1 MLQHYFYQYL
11 PYKYMYLCQG
21 DNRQKQVNNFVFAFK
36 DGNKSAI
43 IATANI
49 LINYLVNKYHRSI
62 TDYTIVFA
70 PASSQSSYNKRFAY
84 LATMLERRLQT
95 PTSYHNLHI
104 QGQRTAL
111 HNGGSHIV
119 CEDAYNVALDE
130 SFFKG
135 RKCIIFDD
143 LITTGQTAAQ
153 FTDKVK
159 SVGAEVIE
167 ELFLAR
173 TIHYNPY
180 TFEGAIKELNNKQR

>member
-11 PYKYMYLCQG
+11 PYKYMFLCH
-21 DNRQKQVNNFVFAFK
+21 DNRQKKVNNFVFAFK

-95 PTSYHNLHI
+95 QTSYHNLHI
-104 QGQRTAL
+104 QGKRTAL

-119 CEDAYNVALDE
+119 CEDTYNVALDE
-130 SFFKG
+130 SFFK
-135 RKCIIFDD
+135 
-143 LITTGQTAAQ
+143 
-153 FTDKVK
+153 
-159 SVGAEVIE
+159 
-167 ELFLAR
+167 
-173 TIHYNPY
+173 
-180 TFEGAIKELNNKQR
+180 